1 MKHVLVG
8 LVLLSSSLAFGSEVA
23 RQESEIQGM
32 TTQKQTCEEQVKALH
47 AQIAELNE
55 KIARAQSALEVK
67 KVEVT
72 QRVLPAP
79 VTTTAATA

>member
-8 LVLLSSSLAFGSEVA
+8 LVLLSSSLAFGNAEVA

-72 QRVLPAP
+72 QRVLPP
-79 VTTTAATA
+79 VTTTAA